1 MLLDVISL
9 QKEAFTPTTLATGAV
24 CVAVCYFII
33 YPLYFAPLSKVP
45 GPTISALTE
54 YWILYKTWHE
64 ERIRLVHDLHKRYGP
79 IVRLSPREISV
90 SDPEYIKTIYTGNYD
105 KSTFYGQFGAFNRL
119 NMFSSLTRAPHVK
132 RRKLLNQF
140 YSKSSVASPAIE
152 ARTQKRIAD
161 TMNYIVNN
169 RSPAVEC
176 YNLFHALAMDTV
188 TNFLLGDGNGSTFLK
203 TGDWSMIEFY
213 RLQSAMWFWV
223 TLMPRFYDYVIDKA
237 TSIAVK
243 STALWCKE
251 STLETETKTP
261 EPESVLGQLHKN
273 GITGLDAC
281 AEVQDHSAAGHETTG
296 ATLSF
301 LTYHLST
308 NPEIQEKL
316 HKELV
321 TTFGGT
327 RSEKEISAL
336 PYKDVDSLPYL
347 NGVVMETLRL
357 YSAIPG
363 AEPRV
368 VPSSGMKVNDS
379 GSTMIP
385 GGTIV
390 SIQPWTVH
398 RDPSVYT
405 DPLKFDP
412 ERWINSPPDQLKLM
426 NRNFMAFGAG
436 VRMCIGMN
444 LALQEVK
451 LIVASIYR
459 TYKTEVSPGFDGEDK
474 MYIVDKYT
482 THPKGH
488 ECLLNFYLRAED

>member
-1 MLLDVISL
+1 MLSEVLT
-9 QKEAFTPTTLATGAV
+9 QKETLVPTLIAGLIGLAV
-24 CVAVCYFII
+24 YSLII

-45 GPTISALTE
+45 GPKISAITE
-54 YWILYKTWHE
+54 WWILYKTWNE
-64 ERIRLVHDLHKRYGP
+64 ERIRLVHRLHEEYGP

-90 SDPEYIKTIYTGNYD
+90 SDPEHIKTIYTGNYD

-119 NMFSSLTRAPHVK
+119 NTFSSLTKTAHIK

-140 YSKSSVASPAIE
+140 YSKSSICSPSIE
-152 ARTQKRIAD
+152 SRTQKRISD
-161 TMNYIVNN
+161 TMSYIVQN
-169 RSPAVEC
+169 RSPTVEV

-188 TNFLLGDGNGSTFLK
+188 TNFLLGDDNGSSFLK

-213 RLQSAMWFWV
+213 RLQSSMWFWT
-223 TLMPRFYDYVIDKA
+223 TLMPRFYDYTIDKA

-243 STALWCKE
+243 STAVWCKE
-251 STLETETKTP
+251 STLNTISTSL
-261 EPESVLGQLHKN
+261 EPESVVGQLNKN

-281 AEVQDHSAAGHETTG
+281 AEIQDHSAAGHETTG

-301 LTYHLST
+301 LTYHLSIS
-308 NPEIQEKL
+308 PDIQERL
-316 HKELV
+316 HKEIIDA
-321 TTFGGT
+321 FGA
-327 RSEKEISAL
+327 SEGETIDSL
-336 PYKDVDSLPYL
+336 PYKEVDSLPYL

-368 VPSSGMKVNDS
+368 VPPSGMRATNEL
-379 GSTMIP
+379 TIP

-398 RDPSVYT
+398 RDANVYT

-412 ERWINSPPDQLKLM
+412 ERWMNSSPEQLKLM

-444 LALQEVK
+444 LALQEIK

-459 TYKTEVSPGFDGEDK
+459 TYRTETAPGFDGEDK

-488 ECLLNFYLRAED
+488 ECLLNFYPRN